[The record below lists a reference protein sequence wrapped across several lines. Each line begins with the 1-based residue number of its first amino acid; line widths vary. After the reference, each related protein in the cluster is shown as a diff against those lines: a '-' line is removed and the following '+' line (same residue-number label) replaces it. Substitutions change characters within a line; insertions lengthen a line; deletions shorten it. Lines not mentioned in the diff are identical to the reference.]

1 MSHSTMTTVKAHP
14 RRGGARRRPAAV
26 RKHVRKGKTRA
37 KAVSLEG
44 SRSPKAKTPGGF
56 FGLFREKTPSEK
68 KSEMRVKERQ
78 AAEAERT
85 ERGKERLED
94 EAERIEERKLEKR
107 LRREQLTEAI
117 DKYEALDRL
126 ERESGRGKV
135 GKLF

>member
-1 MSHSTMTTVKAHP
+1 MSHSTMTTIKAHP

-26 RKHVRKGKTRA
+26 RKHVRMGKTRA
-37 KAVSLEG
+37 KA
-44 SRSPKAKTPGGF
+44 KMGGF
-56 FGLFREKTPSEK
+56 FGLFREKTTAEK
-68 KSEMRVKERQ
+68 KSEMRIKERQ

-117 DKYEALDRL
+117 DKSEALDRL

-135 GKLF
+135 GRLF